1 VAPAKT
7 PTDILAKLSA
17 DVQKAVKS
25 PEIKSKLE
33 ESGFKV
39 TGTNREEFASIVA
52 TDTVTWGKAVA
63 ATGFKAD
70 Q

>member
-1 VAPAKT
+1 MIAPAKT
-7 PTDILAKLSA
+7 PADVLAKLSA

-25 PEIKSKLE
+25 PDIKAKLG

-39 TGTNREEFASIVA
+39 TGTSREEFARVIA
-52 TDTVTWGKAVA
+52 ADTVTWGKAVA

-70 Q
+70 